1 MIDQRRL
8 DTILLTARAKAD
20 EILANYHLYM
30 SGDRS
35 AYNGEDTGRGIDAEP
50 EGQPEDAGGEG
61 EEPGAE
67 LAGEIYG
74 QDGG

>member
-8 DTILLTARAKAD
+8 DTILLTARAKAN

-30 SGDRS
+30 VGDRS
-35 AYNGEDTGRGIDAEP
+35 AYNGDIRGRAIPEDAE
-50 EGQPEDAGGEG
+50 QPEDVGGEG
-61 EEPGAE
+61 EEPGAP

-74 QDGG
+74 QDG